1 MRARG
6 TQDADAFF
14 SCTLVR
20 ARAPRAN
27 PPPPSTVFATALLR
41 LLALSRCFLALNS
54 DFFRP
59 DKRALL
65 AEAVAEIGRVLGDA
79 ADVQRLREGYGQIMK

>member
-1 MRARG
+1 MRREG
-6 TQDADAFF
+6 RRTQTRFF
-14 SCTLVR
+14 SCALVHP
-20 ARAPRAN
+20 ALT

>member
-1 MRARG
+1 M
-6 TQDADAFF
+6 
-14 SCTLVR
+14 R

-41 LLALSRCFLALNS
+41 LLALPRCFLALNS